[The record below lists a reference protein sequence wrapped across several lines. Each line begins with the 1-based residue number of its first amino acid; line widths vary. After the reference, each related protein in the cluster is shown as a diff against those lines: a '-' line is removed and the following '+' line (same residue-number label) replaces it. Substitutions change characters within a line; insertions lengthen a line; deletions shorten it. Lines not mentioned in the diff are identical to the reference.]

1 MLRSRTLTWV
11 TERDPVWKKKDFLK
25 WDEAEAGGAAA
36 PGEGPEA
43 GVTVSCL
50 GSPRGSG
57 CFLVLSADCSLDW
70 EMQPWQVGRY
80 LLQAQ
85 PARETT
91 EFQGDRLVGSATL
104 GSSTYPGTNKW

>member
-1 MLRSRTLTWV
+1 MYSNLGKR
-11 TERDPVWKKKDFLK
+11 ERPCLEKEIFK
-25 WDEAEAGGAAA
+25 GGMK
-36 PGEGPEA
+36 PRLGVQLHLGKGPEA

-50 GSPRGSG
+50 GSPHGSG

-85 PARETT
+85 PARETI
-91 EFQGDRLVGSATL
+91 EFQGDGLVGSARL